1 MPRAKKT
8 PAAEPAPV
16 TVVAYKGFDKNLQCR
31 GYQFEVGKTFD
42 HAGPVE
48 ACSRGFH
55 ACENPMDVLGY
66 YGVGD
71 GNRFARVTLAGE
83 LSRHGEDSKIAA
95 GRITLDAELR
105 LPDFISAAVKWMMA
119 NTAKGAKGERVQVA
133 SGDYSQLATS
143 GRSSKLAASGH
154 YSKLATS
161 GRSSKL
167 AASGDSSQLATSGH
181 YSKLAASG
189 HYSKLATSGHY
200 SKLAASGDS
209 SQLEIT
215 GAKSAAAAVGHGSL
229 VKAIDGTPIAICE
242 WANGKPVGF
251 ATGIVGQ
258 DGIRAGVWYRAEAG
272 KLVTA

>member
-8 PAAEPAPV
+8 PAADPAPI

-42 HAGPVE
+42 HVGKVE
-48 ACSRGFH
+48 ACAQGFH

-83 LSRHGEDSKIAA
+83 LSRRGEDSKIAA

-105 LPDFISAAVKWMMA
+105 LPDFVAAAVKWMTA
-119 NTAKGAKGERVQVA
+119 NTANTAKTAKGAKGERVQAA
-133 SGDYSQLATS
+133 SGDY
-143 GRSSKLAASGH
+143 
-154 YSKLATS
+154 
-161 GRSSKL
+161 SKL
-167 AASGDSSQLATSGH
+167 AASGDSSQLA
-181 YSKLAASG
+181 
-189 HYSKLATSGHY
+189 
-200 SKLAASGDS
+200 ASGDS
-209 SQLEIT
+209 SQLAASGDYSQLEIT
-215 GAKSAAAAVGHGSL
+215 GATSAAAAVGPGSL

-258 DGIRAGVWYRAEAG
+258 DGIKADTWYRAEAG
-272 KLVTA
+272 KLVAA

>member
-133 SGDYSQLATS
+133 SG
-143 GRSSKLAASGH
+143 H
-154 YSKLATS
+154 
-161 GRSSKL
+161 SSKL

-189 HYSKLATSGHY
+189 HYSKLATSGD
-200 SKLAASGDS
+200 SSQLAASGDS